1 MMISEL
7 TNGGG
12 IAALELTMRFAGQR
26 QRLIAS
32 NIANID
38 TPDYVTL
45 DASPREFQRLLA
57 DALEKRDAG
66 GVAGAA
72 GGVGGIGAA
81 GLPWK
86 ESRSFVR
93 DERGELRIR
102 PTDPGQGVLFHDRNN
117 RDLERLMQANVEN
130 ALTFRVASDLL
141 RSRYDILRTAISQRV

>member
-1 MMISEL
+1 MISEI
-7 TNGGG
+7 TNSGA
-12 IAALELTMRFAGQR
+12 IPALELTMRFAGQR

-38 TPDYVTL
+38 TPDYVQL

-57 DALEKRDAG
+57 EAIEKRDAG

-72 GGVGGIGAA
+72 GAA
-81 GLPWK
+81 GGLAWK

-102 PTDPGQGVLFHDRNN
+102 PTSPGDGVLFHDRNN